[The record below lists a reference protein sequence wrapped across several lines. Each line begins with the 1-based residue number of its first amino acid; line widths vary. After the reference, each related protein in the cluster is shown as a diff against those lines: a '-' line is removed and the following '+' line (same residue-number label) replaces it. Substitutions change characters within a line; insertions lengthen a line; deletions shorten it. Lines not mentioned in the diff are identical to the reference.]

1 MPPSSSWCL
10 CQTDYL
16 GGMWQLIA
24 SAYPDVSQYEMHTKA
39 ELIDDELIDAV
50 IVFVDITE
58 RITVKAHQYYY

>member
-1 MPPSSSWCL
+1 M
-10 CQTDYL
+10 
-16 GGMWQLIA
+16 IA